1 MLFLEESRQAVCFL
15 CCVPSNSNSEQDR
28 KITTIS
34 LVTRHALCYSH
45 VVICSFTLPY
55 AIQCIFLDIFGYY
68 WINYF
73 IVHANECNITAYIL
87 LSPAILLLFRMNA
100 LIILFFYY

>member
-73 IVHANECNITAYIL
+73 IVHANECNITAYIQC
-87 LSPAILLLFRMNA
+87 PYFIFLLLVMG
-100 LIILFFYY
+100 